1 VVDEHGTY
9 YKEFPIARYRCYAK
23 GKRKIPHST
32 FSLLPHQLIP
42 YTRYSIPFIM
52 KILEELSL
60 PDSAIDAAIDYVA
73 GLGKDDILSISAIK
87 IRILKGLGIEAIERY
102 RYQDITKIFMMS
114 LMFLLSG
121 RGSGYSWSLQRGFAV
136 RRLIV
141 RLGGPVGSPMISTY
155 RVAVIIIMPCFY
167 LAHPLSLG
175 FKIGQTGL
183 SGNSLS

>member
-87 IRILKGLGIEAIERY
+87 IRILKGLGIEAIERI
-102 RYQDITKIFMMS
+102 QV
-114 LMFLLSG
+114 
-121 RGSGYSWSLQRGFAV
+121 SGYYKDIHDEFNVPSIRQRLRVFMEFAKGFCCQKTDSPI
-136 RRLIV
+136 R
-141 RLGGPVGSPMISTY
+141 GPCGLSY
-155 RVAVIIIMPCFY
+155 DFY
-167 LAHPLSLG
+167 LQGGSYYNNALFLFGTPSQ
-175 FKIGQTGL
+175 FRI
-183 SGNSLS
+183 